1 MACNTCGGNKRT
13 AEPVAPR
20 IDAQMVPVQ
29 FVGSDHKIARLPAS
43 VIIKTGIIEIA
54 LSANTRSIPLAAFDW
69 MQSDP
74 RYKNAF
80 RRVDGVERVV
90 TLFNAVRRDAIAAD
104 SGAGTHKMFA
114 PAALTEP
121 VVSPEPAIAPEP
133 VATPTPAPKKSRK
146 KGI

>member
-13 AEPVAPR
+13 AGQVAPR
-20 IDAQMVPVQ
+20 INAQMVPVQ
-29 FVGSDHKIARLPAS
+29 FVGSEHKVARLPAS
-43 VIIKTGIIEIA
+43 VIIKTGIIEITM
-54 LSANTRSIPLAAFDW
+54 SANTRSIPLAALEW

-90 TLFNAVRRDAIAAD
+90 TIFNAARRDAVTAD
-104 SGAGTHKMFA
+104 SGAGAHKMFA
-114 PAALTEP
+114 HAALTEP
-121 VVSPEPAIAPEP
+121 VALPEPAIAPEP
-133 VATPTPAPKKSRK
+133 ITEQIPAPKKSRK